1 MSSIYLADIKNT
13 PKIKGVTIKFNHEKK
28 KEYLADITAKI
39 NDQKNKMTVYPK
51 VLIKTPTKD
60 LLSVKGSVTG
70 QPGSFIKVDL
80 IVDKIFNIPIT
91 LKGKTIKILRKTLK
105 LKSLRGRKYV
115 FSQKCENIENY

>member
-28 KEYLADITAKI
+28 KEYLADIAAKI

-51 VLIKTPTKD
+51 VFIKTPTKD
-60 LLSVKGSVTG
+60 LLSVKGSITG

-80 IVDKIFNIPIT
+80 TVDKIFNIPIT
-91 LKGKTIKILRKTLK
+91 LKGKKIPRKTFT
-105 LKSLRGRKYV
+105 LKSSEKSKRKNV
-115 FSQKCENIENY
+115 HSLKIVKI

>member
-13 PKIKGVTIKFNHEKK
+13 PKIKGVSIKFNHEKK

-51 VLIKTPTKD
+51 VFIKTPTKD
-60 LLSVKGSVTG
+60 LLSVKGSITG

-80 IVDKIFNIPIT
+80 TVDKIFNIPIT
-91 LKGKTIKILRKTLK
+91 LKGKTIPRKTFK
-105 LKSLRGRKYV
+105 LKSSEKSKRKNV
-115 FSQKCENIENY
+115 HSLKIVKI

>member
-1 MSSIYLADIKNT
+1 
-13 PKIKGVTIKFNHEKK
+13 
-28 KEYLADITAKI
+28 
-39 NDQKNKMTVYPK
+39 MTVYPK
-51 VLIKTPTKD
+51 VFIKTPTKD

-105 LKSLRGRKYV
+105 LKSLRGRICILSKM
-115 FSQKCENIENY
+115 